1 MKPARTGIPQGLLVS
16 PILFLFF
23 NAPLIKGYKRL
34 GLLVQ
39 TGGFVDDI
47 HLLAYSK
54 SIERNCQ
61 ILEKAYRECARWAAI
76 YSTTFAPAK
85 YNLVY
90 LTRKPKKVNLIATV
104 RLGTV
109 SIQLDLVIRVLGL

>member
-1 MKPARTGIPQGLLVS
+1 M
-16 PILFLFF
+16 
-23 NAPLIKGYKRL
+23 
-34 GLLVQ
+34 
-39 TGGFVDDI
+39 DDI

-61 ILEKAYRECARWAAI
+61 ILEKAHREYARWAAI
-76 YSTTFAPAK
+76 YGATFAPAK
-85 YNLVY
+85 YDLVY

-109 SIQLDLVIRVLGL
+109 SIQPDPAIRVLGL

>member
-1 MKPARTGIPQGLLVS
+1 M
-16 PILFLFF
+16 
-23 NAPLIKGYKRL
+23 
-34 GLLVQ
+34 
-39 TGGFVDDI
+39 DDI

-54 SIERNCQ
+54 STERNCQ

-76 YSTTFAPAK
+76 YGATFAPAK

-109 SIQLDLVIRVLGL
+109 SIQPDLAIRVLGL

>member
-1 MKPARTGIPQGLLVS
+1 M
-16 PILFLFF
+16 
-23 NAPLIKGYKRL
+23 
-34 GLLVQ
+34 
-39 TGGFVDDI
+39 DDI

-61 ILEKAYRECARWAAI
+61 ILEKAHRKCARWAAI
-76 YSTTFAPAK
+76 YSVTFAPAK

-90 LTRKPKKVNLIATV
+90 LTRKPKKVNLTATV

-109 SIQLDLVIRVLGL
+109 SIQPDLAIRVLGL